1 MERVIEKKIL
11 NGELDLTTAEKI
23 STCFKEETFHVQGT
37 ETMMGIRNHEN
48 FIAQNRGES
57 KHQGFSN
64 AS

>member
-37 ETMMGIRNHEN
+37 EKNDGDKK
-48 FIAQNRGES
+48 S
-57 KHQGFSN
+57 
-64 AS
+64 